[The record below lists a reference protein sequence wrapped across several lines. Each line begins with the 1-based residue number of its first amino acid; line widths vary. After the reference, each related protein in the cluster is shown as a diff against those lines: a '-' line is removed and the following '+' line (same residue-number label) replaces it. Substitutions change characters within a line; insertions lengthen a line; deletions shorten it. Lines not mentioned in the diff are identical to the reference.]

1 MQVADRMKGQP
12 ITVTPQTTVMEAV
25 RLLTGN
31 RIRHLPVVEGKR
43 VVGMVT
49 DRDLKRVAASPAI
62 PVSGVMTKPVI
73 TVKPDSLIE
82 EAAQLLVAHKI
93 GGLPVVEED
102 RLVGILT
109 ETDVLEAFV
118 ELVGIQ
124 RRTTRLEIAVER
136 RPEALRALGE
146 ALQAQGGDIVS
157 IVMGR
162 RPGPSGK
169 EVLVVRVEAPDL
181 DRLLADMRR
190 VGFPPLAVAS
200 MPTVRV
206 ATITPPQ

>member
-1 MQVADRMKGQP
+1 MQVADRMKGEA

-25 RLLTGN
+25 RLLTEN

-43 VVGMVT
+43 VVGIVT

-62 PVSGVMTKPVI
+62 PVSGVMSKPVV
-73 TVKPDSLIE
+73 TVKPETLIE

-136 RPEALRALGE
+136 RPEALQALGE

-157 IVMGR
+157 IVTGR
-162 RPGPSGK
+162 RPGPGGK

-181 DRLLADMRR
+181 DRLLADMRKA
-190 VGFPPLAVAS
+190 GFPPLAVAS

-206 ATITPPQ
+206 ATVTPPG